1 MLKIESRETL
11 RLKRTGF
18 HELGMLVVDIN
29 DPRIAWP
36 EREMLKQIGEKLYGK
51 LRQSEESVREFA

>member
-36 EREMLKQIGEKLYGK
+36 EREMLKQIGEKLYGRLQCQEVPARK
-51 LRQSEESVREFA
+51 RA

>member
-36 EREMLKQIGEKLYGK
+36 EREMLKQIGERLYGR
-51 LRQSEESVREFA
+51 LRRVEAPVRQIA